1 MDTSKIGVRYAR
13 ALFAVA
19 QEKNITDRIRQD
31 FDLIAQTL
39 RENPD
44 LPAALNNPV
53 VQPSRKSSLVEA
65 VFKGAIHDF
74 TLQFLQMVVH
84 NRRESYLAG
93 ITRHF
98 LYLYRKSHGLKPA
111 HLVTAGPIS
120 EATRIEIV
128 ALIRKNFNTEVELSM
143 EENPSIIGG
152 FVLTVDDQ
160 MLDASIMT
168 GLRQVK
174 RELSKRIR

>member
-13 ALFAVA
+13 ALFTVA
-19 QEKNITDRIRQD
+19 QEKNITGRIRQD
-31 FDLIAQTL
+31 FDLIAKTL

-44 LPAALNNPV
+44 FPAALNNPV
-53 VQPSRKSSLVEA
+53 VQPSRKSKLVES
-65 VFKGAIHDF
+65 VFKGAIHDL

-84 NRRESYLAG
+84 SRRESYLSD

-98 LYLYRKSHGLKPA
+98 LVLYRNSQGLKPA
-111 HLVTAGPIS
+111 HLVTAGAVS
-120 EATRIEIV
+120 DTTRNEMI
-128 ALIRKNFNTEVELSM
+128 ALIKKNFNTEVELTM
-143 EENPSIIGG
+143 EEDPSIIGG

>member
-1 MDTSKIGVRYAR
+1 MDTSKIGVRYAK
-13 ALFAVA
+13 ALFTVA
-19 QEKNITDRIRQD
+19 QEKNITGRIRQD

-53 VQPSRKSSLVEA
+53 VQPSRKSKLIES
-65 VFKGAIHDF
+65 VFEGTIHDL
-74 TLQFLQMVVH
+74 TLQFLRMVV
-84 NRRESYLAG
+84 NSRRESYLPD
-93 ITRHF
+93 ITRNF
-98 LYLYRKSHGLKPA
+98 LVLYRNSRGLKQA
-111 HLVTAGPIS
+111 HLVTAGAVGD
-120 EATRIEIV
+120 ATRNEMI
-128 ALIRKNFNTEVELSM
+128 ALIKKNFNTEVELGM
-143 EENPSIIGG
+143 EVNPSIIGG

-160 MLDASIMT
+160 MLDASVIT